1 VRNFG
6 CVAVLSIS
14 LLISGCLESDEDK
27 LEKAF
32 SLYPRDASDQ
42 SSIKQAREIFES
54 LSLEN
59 NAKAQYMLAQMYMR
73 GDGVVRD
80 MDKALELLLKSSAN
94 GNGDASYYASRFYL
108 EEKFGQK
115 LDEAY
120 ARDLLKKAARDGS
133 DIGRLRLGI
142 YYMEGGIGFIKDL
155 SKAMAELKSVKDG
168 EYRLHA
174 ALRLFHFYTDKT
186 SEEYSPEKAMK
197 ELGILADANVPIFEG
212 LLAAAYTGRFFNE
225 NVESVRDLEK
235 YNALISR
242 FELDKK
248 FTALAVATLY
258 ANPEITGK
266 KDFIQAMINAI
277 RVKTVDPMFAS
288 VFCKTMAG
296 SYLSAKTDARLDYKD
311 LVRACTFGAEA
322 NDSYQQYV
330 LAAAYYKLKNYEE
343 AYKWALISTMSGNES
358 GLALARQVS
367 LYHLDAR
374 VAEVEKDARDKFE
387 NIKDAPPIHPLPPGD
402 MPWYASSK
410 STIN

>member
-1 VRNFG
+1 MRNFG

-42 SSIKQAREIFES
+42 SAIKQARELFEE
-54 LSLEN
+54 LSDEN

-80 MDKALELLLKSSAN
+80 MDKALDLLLKSSAN
-94 GNGDASYYASRFYL
+94 GNGDASYYASLFYL

-133 DIGRLRLGI
+133 DVGRLRLGI

-168 EYRLHA
+168 EYRVHA
-174 ALRLFHFYTDKT
+174 AFRLFHFYIDKEN
-186 SEEYSPEKAMK
+186 EEYSPKKAMK
-197 ELGILADANVPIFEG
+197 ELGVLADAKVPIYEG
-212 LLAAAYTGRFFNE
+212 LLAAAYSGRVYNE
-225 NVESVRDLEK
+225 NVESIRDLEK
-235 YNALISR
+235 YNELISK
-242 FELDKK
+242 FEVDKNY
-248 FTALAVATLY
+248 TALAIAAVY
-258 ANPEITGK
+258 ASPDLAK
-266 KDFIQAMINAI
+266 RKDTVQVMLDAV
-277 RVKTVDPMFAS
+277 RVKSVNPMFAT
-288 VFCKTMAG
+288 VFCQTMAG
-296 SYLSAKTDARLDYKD
+296 LYFSDKMDGRLDYND

-330 LAAAYYKLKNYEE
+330 LAAAYYKLKSYEE

-358 GLALARQVS
+358 GAALARQVS

-374 VAEVEKDARDKFE
+374 VSEIEKNARDKFE
-387 NIKDAPPIHPLPPGD
+387 NIKDAPPVHPLPPGV
-402 MPWYASSK
+402 MPWYAPHK
-410 STIN
+410 PTIN